1 MTRREKVIEC
11 MIAMDEGMFVTG
23 TADHISQIDIPRLLW
38 WMCKSIYL
46 LLQREVKTF

>member
-1 MTRREKVIEC
+1 MTRREQVIEC
-11 MIAMDEGMFVTG
+11 MRAMDEAMFTTG